1 MADVLRVILLVAL
14 AAAALTTGALVLNWW
29 MEPVRRMR
37 RALLKSLGVTPEA
50 EALSPAEGRAA
61 GLDFDGAQVAVLWN
75 RGGAGLVYAFEEIE
89 GGEIIVDGHVVARVR
104 RGEARKAL
112 DLMAPDAEQVVLRLM
127 FADARH
133 PEFELA
139 LWDATLPVQTGSPG
153 EALRLG
159 RRWLSHLEA
168 LLNTCYSYAE
178 DSPVVAQL
186 KAQAA
191 AVPPATAP
199 HDHNPRVAS
208 AGRGPRP
215 GP

>member
-1 MADVLRVILLVAL
+1 LADVLRVILLVAL

-37 RALLKSLGVTPEA
+37 RALLKSLGTTPEA

-75 RGGAGLVYAFEEIE
+75 RGSAGLVYAFEEIE

-112 DLMAPDAEQVVLRLM
+112 DLMAPEAEQVVLRLM

-168 LLNTCYSYAE
+168 LL
-178 DSPVVAQL
+178 
-186 KAQAA
+186 K
-191 AVPPATAP
+191 
-199 HDHNPRVAS
+199 
-208 AGRGPRP
+208 G
-215 GP
+215 